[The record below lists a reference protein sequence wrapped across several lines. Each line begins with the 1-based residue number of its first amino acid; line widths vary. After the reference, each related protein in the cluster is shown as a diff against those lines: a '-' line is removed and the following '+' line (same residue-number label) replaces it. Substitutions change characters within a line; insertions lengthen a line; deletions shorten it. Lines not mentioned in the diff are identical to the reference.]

1 MNRRYTI
8 AQLARAGAV
17 PTSTLRYYERAR
29 LLLPESRS
37 PGNYRLYSNESVRR
51 LKFIRSA
58 QAAGFTLD
66 DVRRLLGERSGDI
79 PSCRNVQKLI
89 AKRLSDVRQR
99 ICDLRRVERALSAS
113 LRKCKRKAQ
122 PASCHLIAALSRH
135 SRRSSV

>member
-1 MNRRYTI
+1 MNPQYTI

-37 PGNYRLYSNESVRR
+37 PGNYRLYSCVSLQR

-58 QAAGFTLD
+58 QAAGFTLE
-66 DVRRLLGERSGDI
+66 DVRRLLGERSGSA
-79 PSCRNVQKLI
+79 PSCRAVQTLI
-89 AKRLSDVRQR
+89 EERLSDVRQR
-99 ICDLRRVERALSAS
+99 LCDLRRVERALSAS
-113 LRKCKRKAQ
+113 LRKCKRNVQ
-122 PASCHLIAALSRH
+122 PASCRLIAALSRN